1 MTLPETGIKT
11 RDAIDIASPDTA
23 LPNPASPETALPI
36 VTADRPSRLRRMGSA
51 IARHPRLIQSVVLLI
66 LLAGTSS
73 FLLYS
78 LFRGAWSPEKDN
90 KAILQTIFAME
101 TERKDALPI
110 DQNSPQQIVTRSYA
124 DLEPYVEADGW
135 TWINRF
141 GSTITYGRQDQR
153 LIASCSAYSPLYL
166 VCNLSEIP

>member
-23 LPNPASPETALPI
+23 LPNTALPI
-36 VTADRPSRLRRMGSA
+36 VTADKPNRLRRIGSA
-51 IARHPRLIQSVVLLI
+51 IARHPRLIQFVVLLI
-66 LLAGTSS
+66 LLTGTSS
-73 FLLYS
+73 FLLYN
-78 LFRGAWSPEKDN
+78 LFSGAWSPEKDN

-101 TERKDALPI
+101 AERKDALPI
-110 DQNSPQQIVTRSYA
+110 DGDSPQQIVTRSYA